1 MERLPSEWL
10 AGPLLLLLSTHRSLI
25 DRFPS
30 DVPGTVARK
39 LWSINRLPR
48 FLDRTFGRVI
58 PVVRGG
64 YKSLEYA
71 FVDSRTRS
79 QRSLMQEAMTE
90 GK

>member
-1 MERLPSEWL
+1 MGSN
-10 AGPLLLLLSTHRSLI
+10 
-25 DRFPS
+25 D
-30 DVPGTVARK
+30 DVPGTVAQK

-79 QRSLMQEAMTE
+79 QRSLMQGAMTE